1 MTISSA
7 LTHAEGERLAA
18 RVAELERERK
28 HLLAIIEILKE
39 VSSSLHFIDI
49 LQAIARKLGEA
60 FGLDRC
66 SIFLGERGGKTVR
79 LVASYEDPTIR
90 NHVVDL
96 ERYPELRRAMQDGE
110 TVFIPD
116 AANDPLLKH
125 VRADLVNRRVKSITV
140 VPITWRSVAIGAI
153 FLRTFRDGPTFSDE
167 DVRFVQV
174 VSSLTAQALRNAHRY
189 ERLAQRGEASGDTIK
204 RMELERVA
212 LLSFLRRLM
221 EAFGQREGAW
231 AEGLLPKASAEE
243 LDRLVG
249 VAMAVIQE
257 EAKGR

>member
-18 RVAELERERK
+18 RVAELEKERK
-28 HLLAIIEILKE
+28 HLLAVIEILRE
-39 VSSSLHFIDI
+39 ASSSLHFIDI
-49 LQAIARKLGEA
+49 LQAIARRLGEA

-66 SIFLGERGGKTVR
+66 SIFLADRGGQSVR

-90 NHVVDL
+90 NYTVDL
-96 ERYPELRRAMQDGE
+96 DRYPELKRALQTGE

-125 VRADLVNRRVKSITV
+125 VKGELQHRRVKSITV
-140 VPITWRSVAIGAI
+140 VPITWRNVAIGAI

-174 VSSLTAQALRNAHRY
+174 VASLTAQALRNAHRY
-189 ERLAQRGEASGDTIK
+189 ERLAQRQQSTDETVR

-212 LLSFLRRLM
+212 LLGFLRRLLD
-221 EAFGQREGAW
+221 AFGQHEGAW
-231 AEGLLPKASAEE
+231 AEGLLAKASTEE